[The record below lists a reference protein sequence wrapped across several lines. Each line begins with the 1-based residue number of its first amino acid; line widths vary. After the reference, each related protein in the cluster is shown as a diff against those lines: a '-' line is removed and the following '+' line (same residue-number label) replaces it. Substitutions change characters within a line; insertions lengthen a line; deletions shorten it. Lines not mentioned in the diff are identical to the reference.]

1 MDVPGVLIILGTVA
15 YLAWAIYNWTH
26 RDAGTHK

>member
-15 YLAWAIYNWTH
+15 YLAWAIYNWNH
-26 RDAGTHK
+26 RDAGMHK

>member
-26 RDAGTHK
+26 RDAGMHK

>member
-15 YLAWAIYNWTH
+15 YLVWAIYNWTH
-26 RDAGTHK
+26 RAGTHR